1 MPAAALL
8 KAGGAFVPSGN
19 NFWRVLLGDSHPH
32 LGLLESASS
41 LVHTGDPCTP
51 SRVFRLGEQGESVTK
66 IKDRLGGP
74 GQNQPG
80 KKEEDLFQ
88 ET

>member
-1 MPAAALL
+1 MAPSSLRGTIS
-8 KAGGAFVPSGN
+8 GGCFSEILTPN
-19 NFWRVLLGDSHPH
+19 
-32 LGLLESASS
+32 LGLLESASPS
-41 LVHTGDPCTP
+41 LVHTGDPYTP
-51 SRVFRLGEQGESVTK
+51 SRVFRLGEQEDSVTK

-74 GQNQPG
+74 GQSQPG